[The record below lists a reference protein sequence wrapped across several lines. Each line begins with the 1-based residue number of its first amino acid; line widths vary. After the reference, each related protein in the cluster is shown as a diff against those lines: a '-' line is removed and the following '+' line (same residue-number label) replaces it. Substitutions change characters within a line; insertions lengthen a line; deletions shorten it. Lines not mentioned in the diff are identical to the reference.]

1 MNDIE
6 RDQGLGRKAPADVGQ
21 GADTTHPAVSTG
33 VASGELKGRP
43 RATDESGPTKLS
55 VSRAKHGSPAEREVD
70 RRDLPLPPAAVP
82 EIDDAKGRSL
92 GLRLE
97 VSGDRITVLDSL
109 EIDAPTAVPG
119 RVRGTDFLAL
129 RAGDEILAV
138 KRLIDP
144 GIAVGIPDRS
154 APEFLGHREITLD
167 TYELTILL
175 PLEVIE
181 QMDDR
186 ERQGTAGRPK
196 LRATVEFE
204 VYRAEETTELAPGL
218 QEALRDRRGLERVA
232 GSGELALDSLRGTA
246 WADVRRRREEHKRRP
261 EDRDSEDAD

>member
-6 RDQGLGRKAPADVGQ
+6 RDQDLGRKAAANVGE
-21 GADTTHPAVSTG
+21 GATTTPPAVSTG

-43 RATDESGPTKLS
+43 RPADESGPTK
-55 VSRAKHGSPAEREVD
+55 VPASRAKDASGAEREVS
-70 RRDLPLPPAAVP
+70 RRDLPLPPAAVR
-82 EIDDAKGRSL
+82 EVDEVEGRSL

-109 EIDAPTAVPG
+109 EIDAPTEVPG

-129 RAGDEILAV
+129 RAGDEIVAA

-144 GIAVGIPDRS
+144 GIAVGIPDRN
-154 APEFLGHREITLD
+154 APEFLGHRETRLE
-167 TYELTILL
+167 TYELTMLV
-175 PLEVIE
+175 PLDVIE
-181 QMDDR
+181 RIDDR
-186 ERQGTAGRPK
+186 ERQGTAGRPDP
-196 LRATVEFE
+196 RTTVELE
-204 VYRAEETTELAPGL
+204 LYRAEETTELALGR
-218 QEALRDRRGLERVA
+218 QEAVRDRARLERVA

-261 EDRDSEDAD
+261 GKQDSAEAD